1 MRLSVYVPDEL
12 AQEVRRALPGVN
24 ISAALQGAL
33 RALLECDHDLLS
45 CSSCAAVVDRRR
57 IVVDALE
64 AFYRDLLEALE
75 RIIPSGTAEGA
86 ARVAKQVAIDAGV
99 ARAETLPLPR
109 ATRSERERA
118 GQVSRLP
125 MAHHP
130 TTMHRRRSG

>member
-24 ISAALQGAL
+24 VSAALQGAL
-33 RALLECDHDLLS
+33 RALLECNHNRLS
-45 CSSCAAVVDRRR
+45 CSSCAASIDRRR
-57 IVVDALE
+57 IASDALE
-64 AFYRDLLEALE
+64 AFYVDLLHELQ
-75 RIIPSGTAEGA
+75 RIIPAGTAEGA
-86 ARVAKQVAIDAGV
+86 ARVAKQVAIEAGV
-99 ARAETLPLPR
+99 TRAETLPLPR
-109 ATRSERERA
+109 ATRAEREAA